1 MQQKNKE
8 EDCVGESHLGQEVSR
23 LSSYAFQNERGFSVQ
38 IGVLGGGGGGGEKK
52 ESREGNKTEKSDCWC
67 WCCIGQKTRGR

>member
-8 EDCVGESHLGQEVSR
+8 EKCVWESHLGQEVSR

-38 IGVLGGGGGGGEKK
+38 IGVLGWREDKKKAEKETK
-52 ESREGNKTEKSDCWC
+52 CREVIAGAFCG
-67 WCCIGQKTRGR
+67 CCII